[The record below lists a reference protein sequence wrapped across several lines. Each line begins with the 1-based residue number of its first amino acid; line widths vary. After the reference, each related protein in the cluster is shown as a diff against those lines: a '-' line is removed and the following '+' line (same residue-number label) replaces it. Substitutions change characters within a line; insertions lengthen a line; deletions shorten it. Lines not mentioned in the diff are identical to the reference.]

1 MHNIWNPWHGCKK
14 ISEGCENCYMY
25 YLDRMR
31 DKDGSYIYQT
41 GSFYYPLKKDRKG
54 NYKIKSGET
63 LGTIAAKYGVRIKD
77 IQSWNGLRNTKIAA
91 GKQLKIYK

>member
-31 DKDGSYIYQT
+31 DKDCSYIYQT
-41 GSFYYPLKKDRKG
+41 GSFFYPLKKDRKG
-54 NYKIKSGET
+54 NY
-63 LGTIAAKYGVRIKD
+63 
-77 IQSWNGLRNTKIAA
+77 
-91 GKQLKIYK
+91 